1 MATATRP
8 EWAESIVSRHH
19 PLGASTGYMADQRG
33 DWLSQIKT
41 AWKVSPF
48 AIELSALSEPELPS
62 LSNFLASGPSWPF
75 RYISI
80 HGPSKNLQGDEEKLV
95 AELAKLAPYAS
106 AIVMHPDT
114 IEDPALF
121 RVLGS
126 VLLLENMDA
135 RKEAGQNRQ
144 ELEPLFAELPDAGF
158 CFDVP
163 HAWSVDPTMGV
174 AGELLEGFGARLR
187 HVHLSSLSKD
197 LHHVPLTTED
207 EALFRPTLERC
218 LDVPWIFEAPPR
230 DLA

>member
-1 MATATRP
+1 MA
-8 EWAESIVSRHH
+8 E
-19 PLGASTGYMADQRG
+19 QRG
-33 DWLSQIKT
+33 DWSQQIKM
-41 AWKVSPF
+41 AWEVSPF

-62 LSNFLASGPSWPF
+62 LASFLATGPDLPF

-95 AELAKLAPYAS
+95 AELAELAPYAS

-114 IEDPALF
+114 IENPAFF
-121 RVLGS
+121 RALGHK
-126 VLLLENMDA
+126 LLIENMDS
-135 RKEAGQNRQ
+135 RKDLGRTRQ
-144 ELEPLFAELPDAGF
+144 ELEPLFAELPEAGF

-163 HAWSVDPTMGV
+163 HSWSVDPAMAV

-197 LHHVPLTTED
+197 LHHVPLTAEH

-230 DLA
+230 GLT

>member
-33 DWLSQIKT
+33 DWLSQIKM
-41 AWKVSPF
+41 AWEVSPF

-62 LSNFLASGPSWPF
+62 LAEFLDRAPSLPF

-95 AELAKLAPYAS
+95 AELTELARYAS

-114 IEDPALF
+114 IEEPSLFCAL
-121 RVLGS
+121 GNK
-126 VLLLENMDA
+126 LLLENMDA
-135 RKEAGQNRQ
+135 RKDSGRTRQ
-144 ELEPLFAELPDAGF
+144 QLEPLFAELPDAGF

-163 HAWSVDPTMGV
+163 HAWSVDSTMAI
-174 AGELLEGFGARLR
+174 AGELLDGFGARLR
-187 HVHLSSLSKD
+187 HVHLSSLSED
-197 LHHVPLTTED
+197 LHHVPLTVKD
-207 EALFRPTLERC
+207 EVLFRPTLERC

-230 DLA
+230 GLI